1 MGINHLLKVKKGNES
16 EGEGKK
22 GNESEEEKAQ
32 TVALA
37 QTLLR
42 KYRRVGDDVTK

>member
-1 MGINHLLKVKKGNES
+1 MGINHLLKV
-16 EGEGKK
+16 KK

-42 KYRRVGDDVTK
+42 KYRRVGDEVTK

>member
-1 MGINHLLKVKKGNES
+1 MGINHLLKVKKGSES
-16 EGEGKK
+16 EGEVKK
-22 GNESEEEKAQ
+22 GSESEEEKAQ

-42 KYRRVGDDVTK
+42 KYRRVGVVATK